1 MSDLITYAFCYD
13 DSYARGNPCA
23 ALGVRGHD
31 VRITHICD
39 EGARSFIRQSKGQ
52 VIPKLDGYR
61 KADEVRELTR
71 MWVRDFGER
80 IPVIALA
87 DEPTANGITVAQ
99 MVEMAKAIREVTDK
113 PIVANLMA
121 DAENVAYA
129 FALAPYIT
137 YLSTDAYCN
146 ANGDCSYVNTEKTV
160 RAAGVWLAD
169 VFKAAGMNVA
179 RGQGVMFIAQGFRMT
194 RCVGEL
200 QARSVVFGDALY
212 EMYLR
217 VFDETLGG
225 LLKGVGIYAWLN
237 EDKTGSDGEMPSLHE
252 EMWPPIKRFFAR
264 LDGMPAP
271 QPQAQK
277 PPDIVIEGRLTEFT
291 FFVAQDRYARDAEF
305 EVAVD
310 GVALKKNVR
319 VDAKAIRKNDVWQ
332 RIIVRHTASQ
342 SKHTLTIRFTNDAYD
357 GPGKDLNLYVR
368 GATQDGVA
376 MKGLSAGALYYPGQS
391 ATFETTEVA

>member
-1 MSDLITYAFCYD
+1 MGDQLITYAFCYD

-23 ALGVRGHD
+23 ALGVRGYD
-31 VRITHICD
+31 VRITHIRD
-39 EGARSFIRQSKGQ
+39 EGARAFIRQSGGQ

-61 KADEVRELTR
+61 KADEVKELTR
-71 MWVRDFGER
+71 MWVREFGER

-113 PIVANLMA
+113 PILANLMA
-121 DAENVAYA
+121 DAANIAYA
-129 FALAPYIT
+129 FALAPHIT

-160 RAAGVWLAD
+160 RAAAVWLAD
-169 VFKAAGMNVA
+169 VFKAAGMSA
-179 RGQGVMFIAQGFRMT
+179 ERGQGVMFIAQGFRMT

-237 EDKTGSDGEMPSLHE
+237 EDKTGSDGDMPSLHA
-252 EMWPPIKRFFAR
+252 EMWPPIKKFIAR
-264 LDGMPAP
+264 LDGTPSARP
-271 QPQAQK
+271 QPLPAGGEKAVFEPSAVVVRVGEVLPVRVSITQGHTVARFEIDPVGLIDGWPAEL
-277 PPDIVIEGRLTEFT
+277 PPGAATWTVNGRTPGKGTITCILDSGAKSEL
-291 FFVAQDRYARDAEF
+291 AF
-305 EVAVD
+305 EV
-310 GVALKKNVR
+310 VAENGAFSEHISGTLKS
-319 VDAKAIRKNDVWQ
+319 
-332 RIIVRHTASQ
+332 ASGRTF
-342 SKHTLTIRFTNDAYD
+342 KFAGTL
-357 GPGKDLNLYVR
+357 
-368 GATQDGVA
+368 
-376 MKGLSAGALYYPGQS
+376 
-391 ATFETTEVA
+391 TEVA